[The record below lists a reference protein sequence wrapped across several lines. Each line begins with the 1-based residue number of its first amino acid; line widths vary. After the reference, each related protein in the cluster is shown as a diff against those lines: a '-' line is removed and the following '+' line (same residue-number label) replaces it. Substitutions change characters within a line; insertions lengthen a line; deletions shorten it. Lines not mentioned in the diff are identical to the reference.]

1 MIAGDAAHWDDFFE
15 QSLIPQVFDYVIN
28 SWEQTPVPE
37 PSELEDVVSDR
48 LYAQMLK
55 SKQRNDFPF
64 LISRED
70 LEFDLELAKESGR
83 KDIVFYPSLQEQD
96 IYMCLEAKR
105 LNANVSGRKRS
116 CASEYVKDG
125 LQRFVDGKY
134 AKCVRHGAML
144 GYVLDGD
151 VSNAMGNVEK
161 NIRARTSELG
171 MPEGSGFLDSTIRA
185 TDPFARETH
194 HTRKNKN
201 REGIRVHHLF
211 LECQHCVSG
220 GSSAHKTGNDR

>member
-1 MIAGDAAHWDDFFE
+1 MITGGAEHWDDFFE

-28 SWEQTPVPE
+28 SWEQVPVPE
-37 PSELEDVVSDR
+37 PGELEDVVSDQ
-48 LYAQMLK
+48 LYTQMLK
-55 SKQRNDFPF
+55 SKQRNHFPF

-105 LNANVSGRKRS
+105 LNAIVSGKKRS

-134 AKCVRHGAML
+134 AKCVRHAAML

-161 NIRARTSELG
+161 NILSRTSELG
-171 MPEGSGFLDSTIRA
+171 MLEGSGFLDSTIRV
-185 TDPFARETH
+185 TDSFAKETH
-194 HTRKNKN
+194 HARKKN
-201 REGIRVHHLF
+201 NGEKIRVHHLF
-211 LECQHCVSG
+211 LECQHHVAGCKG
-220 GSSAHKTGNDR
+220 IADQ